1 MTRTSNYLNQVK
13 LSFLFKG
20 LAILA
25 SFLLIPIMI
34 DYLGIKLY
42 GVWSTI
48 LSIVSW
54 IVLFDLGIGNGLR
67 NKLAESIA
75 KKDTLMTNKIIS
87 TSYVLIG
94 VISLLLILAFQGINL
109 YIPWTSIFN
118 TSALSNH
125 ELQKIMNVI
134 FVFVIIN
141 FWFSLINQVLNGLQK
156 TSIVV
161 FNQFLSN
168 IISLVLIYILKETSE
183 SSLYNLVIVYG
194 LSMII
199 ANLSISLWFYSKNIQ
214 LIPKMKFFNKK
225 VINVITSLGIKFF
238 IIQIAVVIVFTTDK
252 ILIIQLFSP
261 EYVTKYDIVF
271 KLFTVIIIGHSLISA
286 PLWSA
291 YTDAYKKNDF
301 NWLQKTVNQQI
312 LIYLLVIL
320 FTFILVLIS
329 PFIIRI
335 WIGQE
340 FNIDYNFIIS
350 IGAFVLITTW
360 NNIFANFLNGLSI
373 TKLQMYTSIYAMI
386 INIPISIFIVKFYHT
401 DIYGVVIGTIISLSL
416 FAILGPIKVFKI
428 LHEKKINKYD

>member
-1 MTRTSNYLNQVK
+1 MTRTSNYLTQVR
-13 LSFLFKG
+13 LSFIFKA

-34 DYLGIKLY
+34 DYLGVELY

-75 KKDTLMTNKIIS
+75 KKDIEMTNKVIS
-87 TSYVLIG
+87 TSYILIG
-94 VISLLLILAFQGINL
+94 AISLLLILVSLGINS
-109 YIPWTSIFN
+109 YIPWNDIFN
-118 TSALSNH
+118 TSLLSSH
-125 ELQKIMNVI
+125 ELQKVMNII
-134 FVFVIIN
+134 FGFIIIN
-141 FWFSLINQVLNGLQK
+141 FWLSLINQVLNGLQK

-168 IISLVLIYILKETSE
+168 VTSLVLIYILKETAE
-183 SSLYNLVIVYG
+183 SSLYSLVIIYG

-199 ANLSISLWFYSKNIQ
+199 ANLSISFWFYSKNIQ
-214 LIPKMKFFNKK
+214 LIPKIKFFNRK

-252 ILIIQLFSP
+252 ILITQLFGP
-261 EYVTKYDIVF
+261 QYVTEYDIVF
-271 KLFTVIIIGHSLISA
+271 KLFSIIVIGHSLISA

-291 YTDAYKKNDF
+291 YTEAYEKNDF
-301 NWLQKTVNQQI
+301 EWLKKTVKQQI
-312 LIYLLVIL
+312 LLYLVIIL
-320 FTFILVLIS
+320 FTFFLILVS
-329 PFIIRI
+329 PYIINI
-335 WIGQE
+335 WIGKE
-340 FNIDYNFIIS
+340 FHIDYNLIVFIGI
-350 IGAFVLITTW
+350 FVLITTW

-373 TKLQMYTSIYAMI
+373 TKLQMYTSIYAMV
-386 INIPISIFIVKFYHT
+386 INIPISIFIVKFYHA

-416 FAILGPIKVFKI
+416 FAILGPIEVFKV
-428 LHEKKINKYD
+428 LSKKRIKNI